1 MTSVGVSAPGI
12 ESLPLVFVVAMTSGC
27 RLGLTTNSAPA
38 SMVAWASDG
47 GGHGAGAEQ
56 KLRAVFLLEFLEEI
70 DGAGDGHGDF
80 NDGDAAGDHGL
91 DNGVGLLRVLCAQNG
106 IRPTRSMISAVVSGI
121 FVPRVKP

>member
-12 ESLPLVFVVAMTSGC
+12 ESFPCALVAAMTSGC

-38 SMVAWASDG
+38 SMVASASRG
-47 GGHGAGAEQ
+47 SGHGAGAEQ
-56 KLRAVFLLEFLEEI
+56 KLGPYSFLSSCKQI

-91 DNGVGLLRVLCAQNG
+91 DDGVRLRCVAW
-106 IRPTRSMISAVVSGI
+106 RAEPE
-121 FVPRVKP
+121 